1 MKKICVALLGITFI
15 GFASYG
21 QIEIRTASNGTAGP
35 DDLSGTTVTLNVTE
49 DGTQVFSFFVIN
61 TTATSMPIQ
70 VERYVI
76 DQVPNWTDQFCWG
89 STDPTNFQGGC
100 HPYGLMPTNPWTCN
114 YVDLDPL
121 PIKGSL
127 LVDIY
132 NNGPGCGHYRYT
144 MLVNNVRI
152 DSIDV
157 IVCSSLGLDE
167 QVASSFTVFPNPT
180 TESIQFKT
188 TEDVLFESYM
198 ISDITGKTVQV
209 GSLTSAQTI
218 NVRELLD
225 GVYHVTLLTDKG
237 LSSTQRFS
245 IKH

>member
-1 MKKICVALLGITFI
+1 
-15 GFASYG
+15 
-21 QIEIRTASNGTAGP
+21 
-35 DDLSGTTVTLNVTE
+35 
-49 DGTQVFSFFVIN
+49 
-61 TTATSMPIQ
+61 
-70 VERYVI
+70 
-76 DQVPNWTDQFCWG
+76 
-89 STDPTNFQGGC
+89 
-100 HPYGLMPTNPWTCN
+100 MPTNPWTCN
-114 YVDLDPL
+114 YVDLAPL

-167 QVASSFTVFPNPT
+167 QVASSFTVYPNPT
-180 TESIQFKT
+180 TESIQFNI
-188 TEDVLFESYM
+188 TEDVLFESYK

-209 GSLTSAQTI
+209 GSLNGAQTI
-218 NVRELLD
+218 NVRELVD

-245 IKH
+245 IKR